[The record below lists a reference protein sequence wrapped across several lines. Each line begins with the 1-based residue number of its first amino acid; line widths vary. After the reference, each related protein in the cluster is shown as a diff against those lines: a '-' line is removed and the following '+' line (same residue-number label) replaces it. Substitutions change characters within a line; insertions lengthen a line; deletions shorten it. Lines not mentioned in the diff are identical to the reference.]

1 MRRRHRHGRRE
12 RERQDIPA
20 PHGLSSAQSPSTFE
34 ISKKEE
40 LRMLEDEEQR
50 IGDRLDGV
58 SKAIEN
64 LSDDEEKEVKNNAT
78 RR

>member
-1 MRRRHRHGRRE
+1 MRGRHRHGRRK
-12 RERQDIPA
+12 RERQGIPA
-20 PHGLSSAQSPSTFE
+20 QHGLSSAPPYSAFE
-34 ISKKEE
+34 ISRKEE